1 MLTARRHDRSSPRH
15 TESTF
20 RRRLASMALAVAIEV
35 LLILAFL
42 GLNNRSQPPRFQGG
56 PTLSIFDVSPE
67 AKSAARASPRVR
79 RTATAAKTPARPAP
93 TPPKLP
99 PRKSDIL
106 LLPMSGEELASADIA
121 HLGSN
126 APDAGGGAGAGD
138 SARVGTAPNGE
149 PLYAAEWYREP
160 TRTEVTGYLPKT
172 MPDGGGSGLV
182 ACKTAERFHVE
193 DCVELGSD
201 PPGSRLAAAVR
212 QAAWQFLVRPPRV
225 GGKSLIGTW
234 VRIRIDYLP

>member
-1 MLTARRHDRSSPRH
+1 MRGGSLGGVGAGLVGV
-15 TESTF
+15 F
-20 RRRLASMALAVAIEV
+20 AGVAVRLAR
-35 LLILAFL
+35 
-42 GLNNRSQPPRFQGG
+42 GL
-56 PTLSIFDVSPE
+56 
-67 AKSAARASPRVR
+67 ARA
-79 RTATAAKTPARPAP
+79 A
-93 TPPKLP
+93 
-99 PRKSDIL
+99 DF
-106 LLPMSGEELASADIA
+106 AS
-121 HLGSN
+121 
-126 APDAGGGAGAGD
+126 GAGD

-160 TRTEVTGYLPKT
+160 TRQEIAGYLPKT

-201 PPGSRLAAAVR
+201 PPGSRLAGAVR

-234 VRIRIDYLP
+234 VRIRIDYLR